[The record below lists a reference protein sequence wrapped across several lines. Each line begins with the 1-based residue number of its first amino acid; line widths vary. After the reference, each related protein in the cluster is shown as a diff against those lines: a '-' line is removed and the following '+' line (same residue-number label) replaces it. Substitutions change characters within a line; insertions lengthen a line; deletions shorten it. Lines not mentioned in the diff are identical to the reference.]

1 MNRDAVT
8 DAFVVQTETA
18 PVSRE
23 ADEEAALKLLLWA
36 GDDPAREDLVDTPRR
51 VANAYKEFF
60 AGYHIDPAAYL
71 VRTFEETDGYDEMV
85 LLRDIE
91 FVSHCEH
98 HVVPIIG
105 KAHVSYLPNR
115 RVVGISKIARVVE
128 AYTRRLQIQ
137 ERRSSQIANA
147 FERAIQPRGTAV
159 VIEAEHQCMT
169 THGVKKPGCIN
180 GNQPNARRLP
190 RRRETTIGI

>member
-1 MNRDAVT
+1 MKPLKKLSGSFSCGRATTPPVRTWSIRRAVWQMHT
-8 DAFVVQTETA
+8 KSSSLAIT
-18 PVSRE
+18 SI
-23 ADEEAALKLLLWA
+23 
-36 GDDPAREDLVDTPRR
+36 RR
-51 VANAYKEFF
+51 HFL
-60 AGYHIDPAAYL
+60 G
-71 VRTFEETDGYDEMV
+71 RTFEETDGYDEMV
-85 LLRDIE
+85 VSRDIE

-190 RRRETTIGI
+190 RRCETTIGI